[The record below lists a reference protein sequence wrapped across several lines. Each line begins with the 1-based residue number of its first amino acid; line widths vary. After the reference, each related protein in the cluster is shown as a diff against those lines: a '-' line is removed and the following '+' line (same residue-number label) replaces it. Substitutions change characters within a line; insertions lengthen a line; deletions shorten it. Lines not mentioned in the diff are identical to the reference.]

1 MELSER
7 LSCLA
12 SLVRPGSRVADIGT
26 DHALLPVFLVK
37 TGVCRS
43 AIAVDVK
50 AGPVAAAQKAVKAAD
65 LLDAID
71 VRLGDGLSPI
81 SPDEVEDIVI
91 AGMGGETM
99 VEILKAAPWV
109 LSDRYRLI
117 LQPMTRVEVLHRFLY
132 EQGFEIEE
140 EHLMEDSGHRY
151 VYLTAH
157 FAGNAPIEDPFSHW
171 RGGFLPEEGRL
182 FWRMNADHLDRRA
195 KGIEKTEPKEAS
207 ILREL
212 AQKLRAL

>member
-7 LSCLA
+7 LSRLA

-50 AGPVAAAQKAVKAAD
+50 PGPVAAAQKAVKAAD
-65 LLDAID
+65 LSDTID

-132 EQGFEIEE
+132 QHGFEIEE

-157 FAGNAPIEDPFSHW
+157 FAGNAPVDDPFSHW
-171 RGGFLPEEGRL
+171 RGGFLPPEGRP
-182 FWRMNADHLDRRA
+182 FWRMNADHLERRA
-195 KGIEKTEPKEAS
+195 KGIEKTEPKEAAT
-207 ILREL
+207 LRTL